1 MSDVTFYANAFAYQ
15 QFVQCYSHPLSI
27 SSTCPSVVN
36 LVSIMQ
42 MLRFFNLL
50 LHTHTHTH
58 TNSATVCT
66 SAIRSVVCRLVLGR
80 PISMSACLWTL
91 CGLVELPAESN
102 YQKEIA
108 QLASKIES
116 KPNAEMNFKSHKQL
130 PRPRSR
136 PVHDLKLIENLFMAS
151 FVLSPICIQVK
162 SR

>member
-15 QFVQCYSHPLSI
+15 QFVQCSSPSPLSI

-50 LHTHTHTH
+50 LHTH

-91 CGLVELPAESN
+91 CELVELPAESN

-130 PRPRSR
+130 PRPRPR
-136 PVHDLKLIENLFMAS
+136 PR
-151 FVLSPICIQVK
+151 P
-162 SR
+162 RP